1 MVAGPEVELM
11 AENEALPRLLSRRE
25 FGTITL
31 AGLPLA
37 LAFQKVDS
45 TIKGV
50 QIGVQ
55 SYSFRALPS
64 TDDIIKAMVK
74 IGLSSVELMSNH
86 AEAVAGA
93 PAQGGGG
100 AGGRG
105 RGEMTPEQKQEMQ
118 KAAQARAE
126 ELRKYH
132 GINLDIGHFT
142 AANFDPIPYIEKNY
156 ARITNVHLKDRKKN
170 QGDNVVWGT
179 GDTPIKPVLQLLSA
193 KKYTFPANIEYR
205 VSGHRRRC
213 RSRKVLSVLQ
223 GRARLDVTR

>member
-1 MVAGPEVELM
+1 M
-11 AENEALPRLLSRRE
+11 AENEALPRPLSRRE

-55 SYSFRALPS
+55 SYSFRTLPS

-93 PAQGGGG
+93 PVQGA
-100 AGGRG
+100 AGQVAAGVGR
-105 RGEMTPEQKQEMQ
+105 
-118 KAAQARAE
+118 
-126 ELRKYH
+126 
-132 GINLDIGHFT
+132 
-142 AANFDPIPYIEKNY
+142 
-156 ARITNVHLKDRKKN
+156 
-170 QGDNVVWGT
+170 
-179 GDTPIKPVLQLLSA
+179 
-193 KKYTFPANIEYR
+193 
-205 VSGHRRRC
+205 
-213 RSRKVLSVLQ
+213 
-223 GRARLDVTR
+223 